1 MNALDFLNSNSKYS
15 SLVKKLTNINAGNIC
30 INNISTSLSRLVI
43 ADYFQKNKE
52 TIIYTC
58 DNVSNANHAYDMLCN
73 ILGADF
79 VSFFPVEEFVSSE
92 LVASSYPFRLARM
105 MTLNKVINNIPQ
117 VIVTCSLGITRKM
130 MSKERINNSII
141 KLKIGDIIEIDELV
155 NKLYERGYQKA
166 AVTEEMGSFSVRGS
180 LIDIYPIN
188 GDSAF
193 RINFFDNE
201 IETIKK
207 IDISTQMSVDKLTEL
222 IIFPLYDIY
231 YDQKDKDKIIDK
243 IQKKY
248 GESSKVEKDINK
260 INDYSS
266 IDQLYCYLPIIDE
279 KYISF
284 LELFDKAI
292 VVYEN
297 IDQIIKHYNY
307 NYEEMI
313 NYYKSINFKFD
324 KNFYN
329 DVTSTMNLADI
340 NIYLSKTLTNISK
353 VKLLDLIDFK
363 TVNSFEY
370 NNNMKLVID
379 EIKINV
385 DRKYIITA
393 FDQKGLDYLITIF
406 KSNELEICLENDN
419 SKRIQLII
427 SSDIYG
433 FTDLEMNLSVIT
445 PYEYAPGHAQNRSKY
460 QKFYAN
466 SQQIYNKDEIN
477 KGDYVVHQDYGI
489 GIYNGIV
496 TKEVRGKMN
505 DYLYIQF
512 AEDGKLYVPIENIYL
527 IEKYINNSDHVPK
540 LNSLNGKEW
549 KKKRAAIK
557 EKVID
562 LAKKLIKVQAEREL
576 RKGYIYSKDTEEQIQ
591 FENDFNY
598 QETADQLRAIEEVKK
613 DMESEKPVDR
623 LICGDVGFG
632 KTEVAMRAA
641 FKAVL
646 SNKQVAYLAPTTIL
660 TRQHFFTFK
669 ERFEKYGVRVE
680 LINRFVPRKKQTEI
694 IKGLKSG
701 YVDII
706 IGTHRILSKDIEFKN
721 LGLLIIDEEQ
731 RFGVTHKEKIKE
743 IKANVDVLTLTA
755 TPIPRTLQMALS
767 GLKDLSIID
776 TPPQNRLP
784 IQTYVIEENDS
795 VIRDAINREIGRHGQ
810 VFYLL
815 NRIDQIDR
823 TVDKIKKLCPDATI
837 GVIHGQMDKTVIEN
851 ELVNFLDNI
860 YNVLVCT
867 TIIETGIDIPNAN
880 TLIIERA
887 DMLGLSQL
895 YQIRGRIGRS
905 DRLSYAY
912 LMYNPN
918 KTITTTAVKRLEA
931 IKEFTSLGSGYKIAT
946 RDLAIRGAGNILGDE
961 QSGFIDSIGIDL
973 YTKLLNES
981 IDELKGVVKEEDNS
995 RYFNVLVNKHIDV
1008 NYVSDDAL
1016 RIEMHK
1022 KINRITSREKINE
1035 LIAEFTDRYGIID
1048 ENLRLYIE
1056 EKYLEFLLK
1065 SKGVE
1070 LFSDS
1075 ETKVEFIFDEY
1086 TTPRIQYSNPTKEMK
1101 EISKSF
1107 DYDFVDKKFRVR
1119 FDPRKLKENYIYIL
1133 TKFLENIKIS

>member
-1 MNALDFLNSNSKYS
+1 M
-15 SLVKKLTNINAGNIC
+15 
-30 INNISTSLSRLVI
+30 
-43 ADYFQKNKE
+43 
-52 TIIYTC
+52 
-58 DNVSNANHAYDMLCN
+58 
-73 ILGADF
+73 
-79 VSFFPVEEFVSSE
+79 
-92 LVASSYPFRLARM
+92 
-105 MTLNKVINNIPQ
+105 
-117 VIVTCSLGITRKM
+117 
-130 MSKERINNSII
+130 
-141 KLKIGDIIEIDELV
+141 
-155 NKLYERGYQKA
+155 
-166 AVTEEMGSFSVRGS
+166 
-180 LIDIYPIN
+180 
-188 GDSAF
+188 
-193 RINFFDNE
+193 
-201 IETIKK
+201 
-207 IDISTQMSVDKLTEL
+207 
-222 IIFPLYDIY
+222 
-231 YDQKDKDKIIDK
+231 
-243 IQKKY
+243 
-248 GESSKVEKDINK
+248 
-260 INDYSS
+260 
-266 IDQLYCYLPIIDE
+266 
-279 KYISF
+279 
-284 LELFDKAI
+284 
-292 VVYEN
+292 
-297 IDQIIKHYNY
+297 
-307 NYEEMI
+307 
-313 NYYKSINFKFD
+313 
-324 KNFYN
+324 
-329 DVTSTMNLADI
+329 
-340 NIYLSKTLTNISK
+340 
-353 VKLLDLIDFK
+353 
-363 TVNSFEY
+363 
-370 NNNMKLVID
+370 
-379 EIKINV
+379 
-385 DRKYIITA
+385 
-393 FDQKGLDYLITIF
+393 
-406 KSNELEICLENDN
+406 
-419 SKRIQLII
+419 
-427 SSDIYG
+427 
-433 FTDLEMNLSVIT
+433 
-445 PYEYAPGHAQNRSKY
+445 
-460 QKFYAN
+460 
-466 SQQIYNKDEIN
+466 
-477 KGDYVVHQDYGI
+477 
-489 GIYNGIV
+489 
-496 TKEVRGKMN
+496 
-505 DYLYIQF
+505 
-512 AEDGKLYVPIENIYL
+512 
-527 IEKYINNSDHVPK
+527 
-540 LNSLNGKEW
+540 
-549 KKKRAAIK
+549 
-557 EKVID
+557 
-562 LAKKLIKVQAEREL
+562 
-576 RKGYIYSKDTEEQIQ
+576 
-591 FENDFNY
+591 
-598 QETADQLRAIEEVKK
+598 
-613 DMESEKPVDR
+613 
-623 LICGDVGFG
+623 
-632 KTEVAMRAA
+632 
-641 FKAVL
+641 
-646 SNKQVAYLAPTTIL
+646 
-660 TRQHFFTFK
+660 
-669 ERFEKYGVRVE
+669 
-680 LINRFVPRKKQTEI
+680 
-694 IKGLKSG
+694 
-701 YVDII
+701 
-706 IGTHRILSKDIEFKN
+706 SKDIEFKN

-1035 LIAEFTDRYGIID
+1035 LITEFTDRYGTID